1 MQPKPRGEF
10 GRIDRFAMLAHQFKN
25 SLALPVLCRAVRPS
39 GLVSVLLAHPVRPLV
54 RLPSSYFDDIIH

>member
-1 MQPKPRGEF
+1 
-10 GRIDRFAMLAHQFKN
+10 MLAHQYKN
-25 SLALPVLCRAVRPS
+25 SLALTVLCRAVRPS